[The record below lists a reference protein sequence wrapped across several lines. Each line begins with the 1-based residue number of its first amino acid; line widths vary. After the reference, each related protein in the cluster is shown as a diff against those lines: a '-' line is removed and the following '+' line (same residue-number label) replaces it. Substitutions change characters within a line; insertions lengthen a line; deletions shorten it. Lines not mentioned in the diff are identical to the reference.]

1 MWQGDGKVLQ
11 GDGRVMGRCGRV
23 TWGSLAVG
31 DQDERAVA
39 NDLLDTCLYLGS
51 EFFFDIQLHLPVVGF
66 AFCMVEGGMVE
77 GGGHDAPFLLWFSQ
91 RKFGN
96 KLKSK
101 TLGTDTLGPG
111 HSNMWYP
118 SPPKGELRVRKGNA
132 RCYEGKRGVGR
143 YLSQA

>member
-1 MWQGDGKVLQ
+1 MGRCC
-11 GDGRVMGRCGRV
+11 RVMGGGWV
-23 TWGSLAVG
+23 VWQGSLAVG

-39 NDLLDTCLYLGS
+39 NDLLDTFLYLGS
-51 EFFFDIQLHLPVVGF
+51 EIFFDIQLHLPVVGF

-77 GGGHDAPFLLWFSQ
+77 GGMVEGGGHDAPFLLWFSQ
-91 RKFGN
+91 RKFGK

-101 TLGTDTLGPG
+101 TSGTDTLGPG

>member
-1 MWQGDGKVLQ
+1 M
-11 GDGRVMGRCGRV
+11 

-66 AFCMVEGGMVE
+66 AFCMVEGGMVEGGMVEGGMVE